1 MHKNRPLLAVDWNF
15 QKVLYCRGIL
25 NVHFLHV
32 IHSGMCKF
40 CTYDLIGV
48 VAEYATTTNP
58 LQVINLATCAFFATV
73 AQFRYVHLFYFLWV

>member
-32 IHSGMCKF
+32 IHSGMCIF
-40 CTYDLIGV
+40 CTYDLMV
-48 VAEYATTTNP
+48 VVTEYATITNS
-58 LQVINLATCAFFATV
+58 LHVNILATVASFATV
-73 AQFRYVHLFYFLWV
+73 AQLRYVHLF